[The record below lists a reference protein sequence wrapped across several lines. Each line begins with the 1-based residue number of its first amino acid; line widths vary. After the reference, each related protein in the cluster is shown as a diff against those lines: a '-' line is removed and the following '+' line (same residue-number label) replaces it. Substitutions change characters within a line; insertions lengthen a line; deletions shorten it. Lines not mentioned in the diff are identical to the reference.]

1 MSNLEGLEHF
11 HDNAEPDGC
20 LKAKHRL
27 KPVDKLIGKI
37 EKVTRGE
44 HPSNAY
50 VVVSIGE
57 TDHTNSHASPSLS
70 LAPLWAWY
78 LCCHR
83 LPYQD
88 CTSRD
93 ADALSSVGGRFL
105 KHA

>member
-1 MSNLEGLEHF
+1 M
-11 HDNAEPDGC
+11 A

-57 TDHTNSHASPSLS
+57 TDPHSYTPSRVSPGLRHCSLVCMGICV
-70 LAPLWAWY
+70 P
-78 LCCHR
+78 
-83 LPYQD
+83 
-88 CTSRD
+88 
-93 ADALSSVGGRFL
+93 
-105 KHA
+105 